1 MDRSELIER
10 LERLDGPD
18 REVDAALAIH
28 FDEPHGYREDVHIE
42 SRSYTII
49 DEQAKRYT
57 QSIDAAV
64 ALVEKVKPGWKNRFL
79 KAGAGG
85 TGSHGSQARDTK
97 RPLQITCVNGN
108 RTALPTAQSPFCS
121 PCFVQKRR
129 RGEMDS
135 DTIFGLAVFFYF
147 AFGLGVAVAITK
159 DTDVEKDNAGGFLL
173 LILLIGIFW
182 PGVFGYW
189 AAILVQRLTRNARP
203 TPQEKDL

>member
-1 MDRSELIER
+1 
-10 LERLDGPD
+10 
-18 REVDAALAIH
+18 
-28 FDEPHGYREDVHIE
+28 
-42 SRSYTII
+42 
-49 DEQAKRYT
+49 
-57 QSIDAAV
+57 
-64 ALVEKVKPGWKNRFL
+64 
-79 KAGAGG
+79 
-85 TGSHGSQARDTK
+85 
-97 RPLQITCVNGN
+97 
-108 RTALPTAQSPFCS
+108 
-121 PCFVQKRR
+121 
-129 RGEMDS
+129 MDS